1 MEIRK
6 FSKKKDGIY
15 KIELEDDNILL
26 VHEDLILKYDLL
38 LSKKITEEI
47 KEKILEENLNYLA
60 YNAAIKYITT
70 KMRSVKEI
78 NDYLTKQGVA
88 PYIIEYV
95 IAKLERNNYINDEV
109 YAVSFINDKITLSN
123 DGPLKIVAELTKR
136 GVAPQIANTKIA
148 IFTEELEKEK
158 IQKIVTKLQ
167 KSNHT
172 KSAFALKNKIQ
183 NYLLNLGYNVSYIN
197 EVLNKSQIKNDDN
210 IAQKEYEKIYKKL
223 SRKYSGKELENKIK
237 QKMYSL
243 GFKEYSEY

>member
-15 KIELEDDNILL
+15 KIELEDGNILL

-38 LSKKITEEI
+38 ISKKITEEI

-78 NDYLTKQGVA
+78 DNYLTKQGVD

-95 IAKLERNNYINDEV
+95 IKKLEKNNYINDDL
-109 YAVSFINDKITLSN
+109 YAISFINDKISLSN
-123 DGPLKIVAELTKR
+123 DGPLKIVTELINR
-136 GVAPQIANTKIA
+136 GVSPQIANTKIA
-148 IFTEELEKEK
+148 IFTEEIEKEK
-158 IQKIVTKLQ
+158 IQKIIVKLQ
-167 KSNHT
+167 KSNHS
-172 KSAFALKNKIQ
+172 KSAFTLKNKIQ
-183 NYLLNLGYNVSYIN
+183 NYLLNLGYNISYIN
-197 EVLNKSQIKNDDN
+197 EILNKSQIKNDEA
-210 IAQKEYEKIYKKL
+210 IAQKEYDKIYKRL
-223 SRKYSGKELENKIK
+223 SRKYSGKELENKVR

-243 GFKEYSEY
+243 GFKEYIEY